1 MPTTFMKIG
10 RPKSVVYKFKAWPQ
24 KRSQNLS
31 YNPTKTLL
39 GSLPIVGVLKGKMTL
54 NLVGGKIRQ
63 FTTFMRTT
71 CSSSDVSNDISSRQ
85 ELERYPPRPQKE
97 LLSILA
103 IS

>member
-1 MPTTFMKIG
+1 MKIG
-10 RPKSVVYKFKAWPQ
+10 RPKSAVYKFKAWPQ
-24 KRSQNLS
+24 KRSQNLF
-31 YNPTKTLL
+31 YNPAKTLL
-39 GSLPIVGVLKGKMTL
+39 ESLPIAGVLKGKMTL

-63 FTTFMRTT
+63 FTTTFMRTT

-85 ELERYPPRPQKE
+85 ELKRYPPRPQKE